1 MFNARPMMQGE
12 LFATDPRDAAPDPTA
27 DAKGPAE
34 PRSGRGQVTAAG
46 APYLHDFGAEAVVAG
61 SAGGALS
68 SDRGQGGHP
77 SPHEPRRSGLDLD
90 EGLRRLGLRRFRAG
104 QREAIETLLVA
115 RRLLLVAPTGGGKS
129 LTYQLPAALLPGTT
143 VVVSP
148 LIALMHDQVV
158 ALEQRGVTAT
168 YLAGTLPFDEVR
180 RRVAALARGAFKLVY
195 VAPERLANTWLRTA
209 LERIECPLVAVDEAH
224 CISTWGH
231 DFRPDYLQLE
241 ELLRLLPRA
250 RVLACTATATPV
262 VRDEILERLGLP
274 AGTPQMI
281 HGFAR
286 PNLALRAAEVLAKRE
301 RDRRLDGVLIEA
313 LGGPGTGGGTA
324 IVYAPTRR
332 GSEEE
337 AQRLAR
343 HGWTVEAY
351 HAGMSGE
358 QRDRVQRAFMAGE
371 LEVVVATNAFGMG
384 IDRADV
390 RCVAHLAPP
399 GSLEAY
405 YQEAGRAG
413 RDGEPAVCLLLVSPG
428 DMALRRHLIESDAE
442 GGEASAE
449 LVRHKWNLF
458 LELMRWAE
466 GGSCRHDAILR
477 YFGDEE
483 ETLAGC
489 GRCDVCLRIADAPDH
504 DDEQITTLVRKAL
517 SAVARVHTRFG
528 LAAAVKLLKGA
539 TDPRLQ
545 RAGLQHTPTF
555 GTLADHP
562 EEWLLRLLR
571 RCVTAGWVDFSG
583 ADRPVAVITPEGRE
597 VMHGR
602 RPARLLLPPLRR
614 YADAAGSQRGGGAPW
629 LPRSTQV
636 KRDGEQVAGA
646 GRRRSRVPAMAG
658 ADEELDD
665 RGRALFEALRAFRLA
680 EARRQQVPPYV
691 IASDRS
697 LRDVARLRPA
707 TRGALEMAHGIGPAK
722 IERYGDA
729 ILAVVR
735 EHAEDT

>member
-1 MFNARPMMQGE
+1 MMQDE
-12 LFATDPRDAAPDPTA
+12 LFATDPRDGAALDPT
-27 DAKGPAE
+27 DAAAGPDE
-34 PRSGRGQVTAAG
+34 PRSGRGRVTAAD
-46 APYLHDFGAEAVVAG
+46 APYLHEFGAEAAAASNATEAMAHDG
-61 SAGGALS
+61 RRA
-68 SDRGQGGHP
+68 GHP
-77 SPHEPRRSGLDLD
+77 GPQGPRPSGWDLD
-90 EGLRRLGLRRFRAG
+90 EGLGRLGFDSFRAG
-104 QREAIETLLVA
+104 QREAIETLLEA

-148 LIALMHDQVV
+148 LIALMHDQVA

-195 VAPERLANTWLRTA
+195 VAPERLANTWLRAA
-209 LERIECPLVAVDEAH
+209 LERIDCPLVAVDEAH

-241 ELLRLLPRA
+241 ELLQILPQA

-274 AGTPQMI
+274 SDTPQLI

-286 PNLALRAAEVLAKRE
+286 PNLALRAVDVQSKRE
-301 RDRRLDGVLIEA
+301 RDRHLDAVLGET
-313 LGGPGTGGGTA
+313 LGGPGTHGGTA

-332 GSEEE
+332 GAE
-337 AQRLAR
+337 AEAERLGDR
-343 HGWTVEAY
+343 RWSVQAY
-351 HAGMSGE
+351 HAGMDGDE
-358 QRDRVQRAFMAGE
+358 RDRVQRAFMGGE

-399 GSLEAY
+399 ASLEAY

-413 RDGEPAVCLLLVSPG
+413 RDGQPAVCLLIISPG
-428 DMALRRHLIESDAE
+428 DMALRRHLIDSDVNGTAPDP
-442 GGEASAE
+442 E
-449 LVRHKWNLF
+449 LARHKWNLF

-489 GRCDVCLRIADAPDH
+489 GRCDVCLQLADEPGQ
-504 DDEQITTLVRKAL
+504 DDEQTALLVRKAL
-517 SAVARVHTRFG
+517 CGVARVHARFG

-539 TDPRLQ
+539 ADPRLQ
-545 RAGLQHTPTF
+545 RAGLERTPTF
-555 GTLADHP
+555 GTLADHA

-571 RCVTAGWVDFSG
+571 RCVTAGWVDFAG
-583 ADRPVAVITPEGRE
+583 GDRPVAVVTTEGRE
-597 VMHGR
+597 VIHAR
-602 RPARLLLPPLRR
+602 RPVRLLLPARSRP
-614 YADAAGSQRGGGAPW
+614 APPAGSRERTGGVRTAAA
-629 LPRSTQV
+629 RRT
-636 KRDGEQVAGA
+636 AG
-646 GRRRSRVPAMAG
+646 
-658 ADEELDD
+658 EELD
-665 RGRALFEALRAFRLA
+665 AAAQELFEALRAFRLA

-691 IASDRS
+691 IASDRT
-697 LRDVARLRPA
+697 LRDIAQLRPDSLG
-707 TRGALEMAHGIGPAK
+707 TLELAHGIGPSK
-722 IERYGDA
+722 VERYGEQ
-729 ILAVVR
+729 ILTVIR
-735 EHAEDT
+735 ETAQDGVDTPS

>member
-1 MFNARPMMQGE
+1 MQGE
-12 LFATDPRDAAPDPTA
+12 LFATDPRHAAPDPTG
-27 DAKGPAE
+27 DATGPAE
-34 PRSGRGQVTAAG
+34 PRSDSGPVTAAG
-46 APYLHDFGAEAVVAG
+46 APVRHDFGAEAVVAG
-61 SAGGALS
+61 SAGGVLTN
-68 SDRGQGGHP
+68 DRGQAGHHGAQG
-77 SPHEPRRSGLDLD
+77 SRRSELDLD
-90 EGLRRLGLRRFRAG
+90 DGLRRLGLQRFRAG
-104 QREAIETLLVA
+104 QREAIETLLDA

-143 VVVSP
+143 VVISP
-148 LIALMHDQVV
+148 LIALMHDQVA
-158 ALEQRGVTAT
+158 ALEQRGVAAT
-168 YLAGTLPFDEVR
+168 YLAGTLAFDEVR

-195 VAPERLANTWLRTA
+195 VAPERLGNSWLRAA
-209 LERIECPLVAVDEAH
+209 LERIECPLVAIDEAH
-224 CISTWGH
+224 CISSWGH
-231 DFRPDYLQLE
+231 DFRPDYLQLG
-241 ELLRLLPRA
+241 ELLQLLPRA
-250 RVLACTATATPV
+250 CVLACTATATPI

-274 AGTPQMI
+274 ASTPQLI

-286 PNLALRAAEVLAKRE
+286 PNLALRAAEVLTRRE
-301 RDRRLDGVLIEA
+301 RDRLLDGVLVETLSAPEA
-313 LGGPGTGGGTA
+313 GAGTA

-332 GSEEE
+332 GTEEE
-337 AQRLAR
+337 AARLAR
-343 HGWTVEAY
+343 YGWAVEAY

-358 QRDRVQRAFMAGE
+358 QRDRVQGAFMAGE

-428 DMALRRHLIESDAE
+428 DMPLRRHLIESDAD
-442 GGEASAE
+442 GGAAGAE

-477 YFGDEE
+477 YFGDEA
-483 ETLAGC
+483 ETLSGC
-489 GRCDVCLRIADAPDH
+489 GRCDVCLRLADEPTH
-504 DDEQITTLVRKAL
+504 DEQQIATLVRKAL

-539 TDPRLQ
+539 ADPRLQ
-545 RAGLQHTPTF
+545 RARLHDTPTF
-555 GTLADHP
+555 GCLAEHA

-583 ADRPVAVITPEGRE
+583 GDRPVVVITPEGRE

-602 RPARLLLPPLRR
+602 RPARLLLPPRR
-614 YADAAGSQRGGGAPW
+614 RFADAAAARRAGGAPW
-629 LPRSTQV
+629 QPRSIPV
-636 KRDGEQVAGA
+636 GRDG
-646 GRRRSRVPAMAG
+646 GRAAQPVGS
-658 ADEELDD
+658 DQELDD
-665 RGRALFEALRAFRLA
+665 RGLALFEALRAFRLA
-680 EARRQQVPPYV
+680 EARRQKVPPYV

-697 LRDVARLRPA
+697 LRDIARLRP
-707 TRGALEMAHGIGPAK
+707 TTPGALELAHGIGPAK
-722 IERYGDA
+722 VERYGAA
-729 ILAVVR
+729 IVEIVR
-735 EHAEDT
+735 QSEAS

>member
-12 LFATDPRDAAPDPTA
+12 LFATDSRDAAPDPTA
-27 DAKGPAE
+27 DATGPAE
-34 PRSGRGQVTAAG
+34 PRSGHGQVTAAG
-46 APYLHDFGAEAVVAG
+46 APHLRSFGAEAVAG
-61 SAGGALS
+61 SAGGALPN
-68 SDRGQGGHP
+68 DRGQAGHP
-77 SPHEPRRSGLDLD
+77 SPQGPPRSGLDLD
-90 EGLRRLGLRRFRAG
+90 EGLRRLGLLRFRAG
-104 QREAIETLLVA
+104 QREAVETLLEA

-148 LIALMHDQVV
+148 LIALMHDQVA

-195 VAPERLANTWLRTA
+195 VAPERLANTWLRAA
-209 LERIECPLVAVDEAH
+209 LERIDCPLVAVDEAH
-224 CISTWGH
+224 CISAWGH

-241 ELLRLLPRA
+241 ELLQLLPRA

-274 AGTPQMI
+274 ADTPQMI

-286 PNLALRAAEVLAKRE
+286 PNLALRAAEVLGKRE
-301 RDRRLDGVLIEA
+301 RDRFVDGVLVET
-313 LGGPGTGGGTA
+313 LSTPGAAAGTA

-332 GSEEE
+332 GTEEE
-337 AQRLAR
+337 AARLAR
-343 HGWTVEAY
+343 HGWAVEAY

-358 QRDRVQRAFMAGE
+358 QRDRVQTAFMAGE

-413 RDGEPAVCLLLVSPG
+413 RDGEPAVCVLLVSPG
-428 DMALRRHLIESDAE
+428 DMALRRRLIESDA
-442 GGEASAE
+442 GGGSADLE

-483 ETLAGC
+483 ETLSGC
-489 GRCDVCLRIADAPDH
+489 GRCDVCLRLADEPEQ
-504 DDEQITTLVRKAL
+504 DEQQITTLVRKAL

-539 TDPRLQ
+539 ADPRLQ
-545 RAGLQHTPTF
+545 RAGLHDTPTF
-555 GTLADHP
+555 GVLGDHP

-583 ADRPVAVITPEGRE
+583 GDRPVVAITSDGRE
-597 VMHGR
+597 VMRGR
-602 RPARLLLPPLRR
+602 RPARLLLPPRAR
-614 YADAAGSQRGGGAPW
+614 YARAAAAGRAAHGPAADGVSFQGGLRMPPHAEGSAAA
-629 LPRSTQV
+629 V
-636 KRDGEQVAGA
+636 DGG
-646 GRRRSRVPAMAG
+646 
-658 ADEELDD
+658 ELDD
-665 RGRALFEALRAFRLA
+665 RGRELFEQLRAFRLA
-680 EARRQQVPPYV
+680 EARRQKVPPYV

-697 LRDVARLRPA
+697 LRDIARLRPA
-707 TRGALEMAHGIGPAK
+707 SAGALEMAHGIGPAK
-722 IERYGDA
+722 VERYGAA
-729 ILAVVR
+729 ILEIVKRSEEAS
-735 EHAEDT
+735 